1 MQLDIM
7 AAQKQFIESNF
18 NLILIRKY
26 VICIN
31 KNLNYVSLNKNDQF
45 TKTSITKT

>member
-1 MQLDIM
+1 MLLDMM
-7 AAQKQFIESNF
+7 AAQKKQFIESNF

-26 VICIN
+26 KYVTFIN

-45 TKTSITKT
+45 TKT